1 MTTKAQP
8 LGKFLLAML
17 GPTVWAAH
25 FFVVYG
31 VEAAVCTRA
40 ASPAVTMRWIVAAAT
55 TAAVAGLAAVLMLR
69 FRGPPGEP
77 EDLGFLRK
85 VSVYLALLS
94 LGAILAVAAAAL
106 AISPYVQPTG

>member
-55 TAAVAGLAAVLMLR
+55 TAAVAGLAALPMLR
-69 FRGPPGEP
+69 FRGRPNEP
-77 EDLGFLRK
+77 ADLCFLRK
-85 VSVYLALLS
+85 VSVYLALVS
-94 LGAILAVAAAAL
+94 IGAILAVSAAAL
-106 AISPYVQPTG
+106 AILPCVQPTG

>member
-1 MTTKAQP
+1 
-8 LGKFLLAML
+8 
-17 GPTVWAAH
+17 
-25 FFVVYG
+25 
-31 VEAAVCTRA
+31 
-40 ASPAVTMRWIVAAAT
+40 
-55 TAAVAGLAAVLMLR
+55 VLMLR

-106 AISPYVQPTG
+106 AISPCVQPTG